1 MPSRLGPS
9 GSCQGVLIA
18 TAPSDWIGQPEA
30 LPGIMSGMSVA
41 SGRTTK
47 TGATGDGEET
57 SWILDVVVR
66 DKCIKVTCGD
76 ATQRVRWLGHVGIAR
91 YDEKNYQGW
100 KILGVPTKITN
111 REGLPIDMGGLIS
124 DVLKDGDTVYV
135 SHSLEPHDVERQD

>member
-1 MPSRLGPS
+1 
-9 GSCQGVLIA
+9 
-18 TAPSDWIGQPEA
+18 
-30 LPGIMSGMSVA
+30 MSGMSVA

-111 REGLPIDMGGLIS
+111 REGLRRDDHGRVDDREHVPERVS
-124 DVLKDGDTVYV
+124 STVYAR
-135 SHSLEPHDVERQD
+135 SRTPTTERASAERTSPQRSRRERWPRCA

>member
-1 MPSRLGPS
+1 
-9 GSCQGVLIA
+9 
-18 TAPSDWIGQPEA
+18 
-30 LPGIMSGMSVA
+30 MSGMSVA

-47 TGATGDGEET
+47 TGGTEGEET